1 MSRGVRRPDDVSTSG
16 NGPPHEGGTEMDWLR
31 GMKRRAVLGSRIQH
45 LVLGLDHLGYDG
57 TIRALDVVLDR
68 ADADDAELVQLLLL
82 AAGDRATE
90 AGERGAEAL
99 YGLAHYVQARRLA
112 PRFAPQFV

>member
-1 MSRGVRRPDDVSTSG
+1 
-16 NGPPHEGGTEMDWLR
+16 MDWLR
-31 GMKRRAVLGSRIQH
+31 GMKRRAVLGTKIQH

-57 TIRALDVVLDR
+57 TIRALDALLSR

-82 AAGDRATE
+82 SAGDRATE

-99 YGLAHYVQARRLA
+99 YGLAHYVQARRLS
-112 PRFAPQFV
+112 PLFAPQYA